1 MRQARIREYGKSYY
15 HCISRVVD
23 RQFVLQEEEKE
34 QFVALMR
41 KLEAFHGMR
50 VVTYC
55 ILSNHFHL
63 LIKARPGIS
72 RDA

>member
-1 MRQARIREYGKSYY
+1 MRQARIRGEGKNYY

-23 RQFVLQEEEKE
+23 RQFVLNEEEKE
-34 QFVALMR
+34 NFVALIR

-55 ILSNHFHL
+55 IMSNHFHL
-63 LIKARPGIS
+63 LV
-72 RDA
+72 